1 MRLLPFLKLNKST
14 ELEQSARLRLAIFL
28 AMLVPLLALARVNGN
43 LWPHIIIAGL
53 GMGLG
58 HWYSYHNLARNHQL
72 MRAIMFGVIHLAVGW
87 LCVGLFAGFVVP
99 QAQFAIF
106 AQAIT
111 SFDLRYR
118 RSLFNTL
125 IHSLANLYIAASLS
139 RSVELGLYLLLFI
152 GLVLA
157 AFFIAERESGQ
168 RQASLTPLAA
178 AAPVEPRRLTLFGV
192 GFGALLIVGVLVT
205 FIFTPRFANNP
216 IVPPFSLNVPL
227 RGGVKSEI
235 VNPGVPLVQINGWSD
250 ETGDYFFGFDSNL
263 DLRYRGGLS
272 DNIVMYVRSPSRSYW
287 RSHSYDFYDGII
299 WSQSDKSL
307 IEIKRR
313 GVRFQMRQPLGAPL
327 EPAPPPGEAET
338 IVQTFNIMTE
348 QPNLIFAAY
357 RPSQIFIS
365 AENISVDS
373 GDGLRLPENL
383 EAGITYSVVSERPD
397 FNTETLRQA
406 STAYPPEITER
417 YLQLP
422 PNISERVK
430 NLARQLT
437 APHETP
443 YDKILALNHHL
454 LAEYP
459 YNFFPPPHPPGAEV
473 VDTFLFEDQEGFC
486 EQYVTSLVVMA
497 RTLGIPARLVSG
509 YGAGDYNPI
518 TNYYEVRYSHAH
530 SWAEVYFPG
539 HGWVPFDPTPG
550 WTPQPYPTPAQNW
563 LFANNGRVFGLEFPI
578 LPAGAIVAGGA
589 AGLAFF
595 LPFLLGA
602 ALLVGL
608 ILLAIELAKRLR
620 PALAAGTDDGYSSV
634 ETDPRRRAILKLY
647 RRAAALL
654 SSQKY
659 APRRQWESLAEYAR
673 RTGSLPALGRLTEA
687 VEIAA
692 YRPQAPDPETVV
704 QAEAALAALKQE
716 LARGSPPATGDRP
729 PA

>member
-1 MRLLPFLKLNKST
+1 MHRLPFLKPNQSA
-14 ELEQSARLRLAIFL
+14 EPEQSARLRLVIFL
-28 AMLVPLLALARVNGN
+28 AMLVPLLALARVNGK
-43 LWPHIIIAGL
+43 LWPHVILAAL

-58 HWYSYHNLARNHQL
+58 HWYSYHNLAHNRQWV
-72 MRAIMFGVIHLAVGW
+72 RAIMFGAIHLAVGW
-87 LCVGLFAGFVVP
+87 LCVGLFAGLVLP

-139 RSVELGLYLLLFI
+139 RSVELGLYLLLFT
-152 GLVLA
+152 GLILA

-168 RQASLTPLAA
+168 RRATLTPQTA

-192 GFGALLIVGVLVT
+192 GFGALFIVGVLLI
-205 FIFTPRFANNP
+205 FIITPRFANNP

-227 RGGVKSEI
+227 QGGVQSEI
-235 VNPGVPLVQINGWSD
+235 VNPGVPLVQVNGWSD
-250 ETGDYFFGFDSNL
+250 ERGDYFFGFDSNL

-287 RSHSYDFYDGII
+287 RSHSYDFYDGIT
-299 WSQSDKSL
+299 WSQRDKSL
-307 IEIKRR
+307 TEIEQA
-313 GVRFQMRQPLGAPL
+313 GVRFRLPEPLGSPV
-327 EPAPPPGEAET
+327 EPVPTSGEGET
-338 IVQTFNIMTE
+338 IVQTFNIMAE

-357 RPSQIFIS
+357 RPVQIFIS
-365 AENISVDS
+365 AETVSVDS

-397 FNTETLRQA
+397 FNAEALRQA
-406 STAYPPEITER
+406 STAYPPEIAGR

-422 PNISERVK
+422 ANISDRVK

-437 APHETP
+437 APHANP
-443 YDKILALNHHL
+443 YDKILALNNHL
-454 LAEYP
+454 LTEYP

-497 RTLGIPARLVSG
+497 RTLDIPARLVSG

-550 WTPQPYPTPAQNW
+550 WTPQPYPTPVQNW
-563 LFANNGRVFGLEFPI
+563 LFGDDNLLELNMPGVP
-578 LPAGAIVAGGA
+578 LGAMMAQGMSG
-589 AGLAFF
+589 
-595 LPFLLGA
+595 LLGLLPVVVGM
-602 ALLVGL
+602 ALLGGLVWLGLFLFRRFGHRRTASAGPAYTPRPGSPTRRL
-608 ILLAIELAKRLR
+608 ILRLYR
-620 PALAAGTDDGYSSV
+620 QALAQLARRYRPRQAW
-634 ETDPRRRAILKLY
+634 ETP
-647 RRAAALL
+647 
-654 SSQKY
+654 
-659 APRRQWESLAEYAR
+659 AEYAR
-673 RTGSLPALGRLTEA
+673 TLPPVAAFDHLTRT
-687 VEIAA
+687 VEEAA
-692 YRPQAPDPETVV
+692 YRPAAPDEAA
-704 QAEAALAALKQE
+704 AEAAKKALAELRQE
-716 LARGSPPATGDRP
+716 LGR
-729 PA
+729 